1 MKNIFMTIGVASSL
15 LASPAK
21 QDGTLVYKSNQTINM
36 EKQWLL
42 SETLNTVQDLKGYVT
57 EDYYN
62 NRINH
67 QVMNNYL
74 YFLNNIED
82 NLIEIYNANTNY

>member
-36 EKQWLL
+36 EKQWRL
-42 SETLNTVQDLKGYVT
+42 SETLNTVQD
-57 EDYYN
+57 
-62 NRINH
+62 
-67 QVMNNYL
+67 
-74 YFLNNIED
+74 
-82 NLIEIYNANTNY
+82 

>member
-1 MKNIFMTIGVASSL
+1 MTIGVASSL